1 MTFGVTVFVLAIGA
15 LAAVFPVKRYMKRW
29 LRMRRLERCE
39 ADVAAAIAD
48 GRLTRATGEAVL
60 QHLEGVRRECSGDGG
75 D

>member
-1 MTFGVTVFVLAIGA
+1 MTFGLTLFVTAVVA
-15 LAAVFPVKRYMKRW
+15 LAAVFPLKRYMKRR
-29 LRMRRLERCE
+29 LQTRRLERCE

-60 QHLEGVRRECSGDGG
+60 QHLEGARRECSGDGG